1 MADSFKRA
9 AAWLGLVS
17 DERYD
22 FDAGDE
28 ETEELQTQPEAP
40 EASVSSLPAPTLVPQ
55 QADLS
60 RIMTV
65 TPLSYNDAA
74 QIGESFRDGVPVIM
88 NVSDLD
94 EADAKRLVDFAAG
107 LTFGLRGGIEKITRA
122 VFLLSPENVHVAA
135 EDKRRLAGGF
145 FNQS

>member
-1 MADSFKRA
+1 MADTFKRA

-22 FDAGDE
+22 FDAVDE
-28 ETEELQTQPEAP
+28 ETEELQTQEAP
-40 EASVSSLPAPTLVPQ
+40 EASVSPLPAPTLVPQ

-65 TPLSYNDAA
+65 HPLSYNDAA

-107 LTFGLRGGIEKITRA
+107 LTFGLRGSIEKITRA
-122 VFLLSPENVHVAA
+122 VFLLSPENVRVAA
-135 EDKRRLAGGF
+135 EDKRRLVGGF